1 MRKVTVTLTIELTM
15 NVDEGVEVQ
24 HVINELDYSFTDTTT
39 QATIEDTQIVDHEIS
54 DSR

>member
-1 MRKVTVTLTIELTM
+1 MRTVHATLTVELTLK
-15 NVDEGVEVQ
+15 VDEGVEVQ

-39 QATIEDTQIVDHEIS
+39 QATIEDTQIVDSEID